1 MILALRVFGKNQLSQ
16 LNAGD
21 VILLLLISNAVQN
34 AMVGPD
40 TSLQGGLVAA
50 LVLFICNFTLKKIM
64 FHNPKLNVWIQDQ
77 PEILVKDG
85 IVDLERLQ
93 KCEITSDELLESIR
107 EHGVESVDKVNLAI
121 LEVDGNIS
129 IVSTD
134 SNQQTNF
141 TRHKRKFPRKAHK
154 F

>member
-1 MILALRVFGKNQLSQ
+1 
-16 LNAGD
+16 
-21 VILLLLISNAVQN
+21 
-34 AMVGPD
+34 
-40 TSLQGGLVAA
+40 
-50 LVLFICNFTLKKIM
+50 M